1 MAELLDK
8 VAVITGGSRGI
19 GLGCA
24 QRLAEEGADLLIA
37 ATNAERLAAAAQRIT
52 GTTGRRVEWCATDLR
67 TLDGCQAVAA
77 KVQSAFGGC
86 DILVNNAGATQ
97 SGRFSE
103 QADEEWL
110 DGFALKF
117 FGAVRLS
124 RLLWPSL
131 KERHGCV
138 VNIVGGA
145 SRTPSAT
152 FMVGGAV
159 NAALSNFSKA
169 LADQGLK
176 DDVNVNW
183 VLPGMTRTERM
194 DELTAKRAELA
205 GKTVEE
211 IRREALAAQ
220 GLRRI
225 GEPADIANMV
235 AFLCSP
241 RSRHVHGAGIAV
253 DGGATKG
260 VF

>member
-1 MAELLDK
+1 MAELDGK

-24 QRLAEEGADLLIA
+24 ERLAGEGADLLLA
-37 ATNAERLAAAAQRIT
+37 ATSAERLAAAAQRIA
-52 GTTGRRVEWCATDLR
+52 GTTGRRIEWCATDLR

-77 KVQSAFGGC
+77 KLRSAYGGC

-97 SGRFSE
+97 SGSFPE
-103 QADEEWL
+103 QPDEAWL

-117 FGAVRLS
+117 FGAVRLC

-131 KERHGCV
+131 KERRGTV

-194 DELTAKRAELA
+194 DELQAQRAALA
-205 GKTVEE
+205 GKTVDQ
-211 IRREALAAQ
+211 IRSEALAAQ
-220 GLRRI
+220 GLRRV
-225 GEPADIANMV
+225 GEPADVANLV

-241 RSRHVHGAGIAV
+241 RSRHIQGAGIAV

>member
-1 MAELLDK
+1 MAELSGK

-19 GLGCA
+19 GFGCA
-24 QRLAEEGADLLIA
+24 ERLAEEGADVLIA
-37 ATNAERLAAAAQRIT
+37 AISVERLAAAAQRISEA
-52 GTTGRRVEWCATDLR
+52 TGRRVEWCATDLR
-67 TLDGCQAVAA
+67 TLDGCQAVAS
-77 KVQSAFGGC
+77 KVQSVFGGC
-86 DILVNNAGATQ
+86 DILVNNAGATKN
-97 SGRFSE
+97 GRFTE
-103 QADEEWL
+103 QPDEEWI

-117 FGAVRLS
+117 FGAVRLT

-131 KERHGCV
+131 RDRHGSV

-145 SRTPSAT
+145 SRTPTAV

-176 DDVNVNW
+176 DDVSVNW
-183 VLPGMTRTERM
+183 VLPGTTRTERM
-194 DELTAKRAELA
+194 NQQLAARAELA

-211 IRREALAAQ
+211 MTRDTLATQ
-220 GLRRI
+220 GLRRF
-225 GEPADIANMV
+225 GEPADVANMV

>member
-1 MAELLDK
+1 MGELDNK
-8 VAVITGGSRGI
+8 VAVVTGGSRGI

-24 QRLAEEGADLLIA
+24 ERLAEEGADLLIA
-37 ATNAERLAAAAQRIT
+37 ATSAVRLAAAAQRIA
-52 GTTGRRVEWCATDLR
+52 GKTGRRVEWCATDLR
-67 TLDGCQAVAA
+67 TPEGCQAVAA
-77 KVQSAFGGC
+77 KTLSALGGC
-86 DILVNNAGATQ
+86 DILVNCAGATQ
-97 SGRFSE
+97 SGRFPD
-103 QADEEWL
+103 QPDEDWM

-117 FGAVRLS
+117 FGAVRLC
-124 RLLWPSL
+124 RLLWPEI
-131 KERHGCV
+131 KKRHGTV
-138 VNIVGGA
+138 INIVGGA
-145 SRTPSAT
+145 SRTPSAN

-183 VLPGMTRTERM
+183 ILPGMTQTERLN
-194 DELTAKRAELA
+194 ELQAKRAELA

-211 IRREALAAQ
+211 IRQETLAAQ

-225 GEPADIANMV
+225 GEPADTAHLV

-241 RSRHVHGAGIAV
+241 RSRHIHGAGIAV